1 MILNKIYCMDNIK
14 GIKNYI
20 LDNSIDLTITSPPYD
35 NLRDYKVYNF
45 DFENLAKEL
54 YRITKDRGVVVWIV
68 GDSIIDGSET
78 GTSFKQAL
86 YFKEIG
92 FNLHD
97 TMIYERQNRFPEF
110 IRYNQIFEYMF
121 ILSKGKIKTFNPIK
135 DKKNQSCYNTRG
147 TVRYSKR
154 DTDGKLHKIIKE
166 NDNQQF
172 SMRGNIWR
180 CDVGNNKS
188 STDKFA
194 FEHPAIFPEKLVRD
208 HLLSWSNEQDVILDP
223 FMGSGTTAKMCVV
236 EKRNYIGFEISQ
248 EYIDIAQKRLQS
260 INYDWVF

>member
-1 MILNKIYCMDNIK
+1 MELNKIYNIDNVN
-14 GIKNYI
+14 GIRKYL

-35 NLRDYKVYNF
+35 NLRDYKGYNF

-54 YRITKDRGVVVWIV
+54 YRITKEGGVLVWVV
-68 GDSIIDGSET
+68 GDSLIDGSET

-110 IRYNQIFEYMF
+110 TRYNQLFEYMF
-121 ILSKGKIKTFNPIK
+121 VLSKGKIKTFNPIK
-135 DKKNQSCYNTRG
+135 DRKNESYNTRKIAN
-147 TVRYSKR
+147 YSKR
-154 DTDGKLHKIIKE
+154 DKDGKLHKVKKE

-180 CDVGNNKS
+180 YGAGKGLS

>member
-1 MILNKIYCMDNIK
+1 MELNKIYNIDNVN
-14 GIKNYI
+14 GIRKYL

-35 NLRDYKVYNF
+35 NLRDYKGYVF

-54 YRITKDRGVVVWIV
+54 YRVTKDGGILVWVV
-68 GDSIIDGSET
+68 GDSSIDGSET

-86 YFKEIG
+86 FFKEIG

-97 TMIYERQNRFPEF
+97 TMIYERQNRFPN
-110 IRYNQIFEYMF
+110 INRYNQLFEYMF
-121 ILSKGKIKTFNPIK
+121 VLSKGKIKTFNPIK
-135 DKKNQSCYNTRG
+135 DRKNQSYNTRKISNF
-147 TVRYSKR
+147 SKR
-154 DTDGKLHKIIKE
+154 DKDGKLHKINKE
-166 NDNQQF
+166 NDTQQF

-180 CDVGNNKS
+180 YGVGMGNS
-188 STDKFA
+188 STDNFA
-194 FEHPAIFPEKLVRD
+194 FEHPATFPEKLVRD